1 MKVLLAT
8 PPQPMSSI
16 MPDRFKP
23 MAGVLKLIGGNRPIL
38 GLQPPYGLLY
48 LSSALRKA
56 GHEVQVID
64 GLREEPGAVVDRIAS
79 WRPGIVGISSVTFN
93 WGGAKELARRI
104 RSLFPDIPLAVGGAH
119 VNAVLG
125 DALLDCPD
133 FDFAF
138 YGDAEESFPDLVNR
152 LENGRPPVSRDGFAF
167 RDGDRL
173 VASDRGAVIADI
185 DTIPLPDRDQLGLD
199 AYRPSPQSYR
209 RLPFAAVFGAR
220 GCPGHCTFCHTEN
233 RVRMRSAASIV
244 DEIGRLVESYV
255 VREIL
260 FYDDSFT
267 VKRDRV
273 MEICALLD
281 QRRLQLSWAANAR
294 VDMLDPEMLAAMRRA
309 GCWRLLIGIESGSQR
324 ILDRVGKNI
333 SLDQV
338 RRAVDMIHAAGIQT
352 YGMFI
357 LGFPTETY
365 SEGLETIAFMKS
377 LKLDFVNVSALTP
390 FPGTEIFGEVR
401 DEPGYRGF
409 GAMNMYDVSYV
420 PDTMTEAEL
429 SDLLRR
435 SMREFYLRL
444 PYVLGQARNIRTPT
458 DLARYV
464 RGAAIVALR

>member
-16 MPDRFKP
+16 MPDRFKS

-48 LSSALRKA
+48 LSAALRQA

-64 GLREEPGAVVDRIAS
+64 GLREAPCAVIDRIAS

-93 WGGAKELARRI
+93 WGEAKALARSI
-104 RSLFPDIPLAVGGAH
+104 RSAFPGIGLAVGGAH
-119 VNAVLG
+119 VNAVRGETLH
-125 DALLDCPD
+125 DCPD

-138 YGDAEESFPDLVNR
+138 FGDAEQSFPELVSG
-152 LENGRPPVSRDGFAF
+152 LENGRPPALRDGVAF
-167 RDGDRL
+167 REAGKV
-173 VASDRGAVIADI
+173 VASGRGAVIADI
-185 DTIPLPDRDQLGLD
+185 ERIPFPDRDQLGLD

-233 RVRMRSAASIV
+233 RVRLRSAESIV
-244 DEIGRLVESYV
+244 DEIGQLVERYA

-267 VKRDRV
+267 VQRERV
-273 MEICALLD
+273 MEICEVLG
-281 QRRLQLSWAANAR
+281 RRGLRLSWAANAR

-324 ILDRVGKNI
+324 ILDRVGKKI
-333 SLDQV
+333 SLDQI
-338 RRAVDMIHAAGIQT
+338 RHAVNMIHSAGIQT

-357 LGFPTETY
+357 VGFPTETY
-365 SEGLETIAFMKS
+365 AEGLQTIAFMKS

-390 FPGTEIFGEVR
+390 FPGTEIWSEVR
-401 DEPGYRGF
+401 AEAGYKGF
-409 GAMNMYDVSYV
+409 DAMNMYDISYV
-420 PDTMTEAEL
+420 PPTMTEAEL

-444 PYVLGQARNIRTPT
+444 PYVLGQIRNIRTPT

-464 RGAAIVALR
+464 QGAAVVALR